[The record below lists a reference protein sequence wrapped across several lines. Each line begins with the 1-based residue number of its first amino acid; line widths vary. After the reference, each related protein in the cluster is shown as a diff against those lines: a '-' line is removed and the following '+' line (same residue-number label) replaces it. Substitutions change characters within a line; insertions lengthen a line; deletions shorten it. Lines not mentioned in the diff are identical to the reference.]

1 MLNDTRYKN
10 AYEFNVN
17 RKFRP
22 NFSTCQILQQPS
34 LLVLGNTD
42 KNLIN
47 QFNHARAYTIHM
59 YPRLYFILR
68 NKKLLL

>member
-10 AYEFNVN
+10 AYELNIN

-47 QFNHARAYTIHM
+47 QFNHARAYTCT
-59 YPRLYFILR
+59 LDCILFYET
-68 NKKLLL
+68 KKQLLL